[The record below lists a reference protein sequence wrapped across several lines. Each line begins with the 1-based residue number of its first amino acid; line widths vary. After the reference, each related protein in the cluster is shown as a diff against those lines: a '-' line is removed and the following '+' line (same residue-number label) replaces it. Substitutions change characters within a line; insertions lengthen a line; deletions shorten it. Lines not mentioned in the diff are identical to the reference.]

1 MNKQIDINSD
11 MGEIQQLL
19 DNGTYAD
26 IMPYISSINVA
37 CGGHAGDDDMMT
49 AMVVMAKERG
59 VNIGA
64 HPSFPDRENFGRV
77 IMEMASSAIIETVAD
92 QVSHLQKIALNN
104 GSFLTHVKP
113 HGALYNLAVT
123 NNDIAAAIGTGVKNV
138 NERLKLVGLAGS
150 TMLSVWRKMGFDTY
164 GEGFADRTYESDGSL
179 RNRKYDDALIII
191 PTIAAN
197 QAGKM
202 ACNEKFN
209 AIDGSQ
215 IKMDIQSVCIHSDTP
230 NSVEIAKA
238 VYSVLRL

>member
-77 IMEMASSAIIETVAD
+77 IMEMPSSAIIETVAD
-92 QVSHLQKIALNN
+92 QVSHLQEIALNN
-104 GSFLTHVKP
+104 GSF
-113 HGALYNLAVT
+113 
-123 NNDIAAAIGTGVKNV
+123 
-138 NERLKLVGLAGS
+138 
-150 TMLSVWRKMGFDTY
+150 
-164 GEGFADRTYESDGSL
+164 
-179 RNRKYDDALIII
+179 
-191 PTIAAN
+191 
-197 QAGKM
+197 
-202 ACNEKFN
+202 
-209 AIDGSQ
+209 
-215 IKMDIQSVCIHSDTP
+215 
-230 NSVEIAKA
+230 
-238 VYSVLRL
+238 